1 MRPKEAHA
9 EIVQLEVA
17 WERLLREREQLTHRQ
32 TMDIDQQELDE
43 IRKRLPI
50 INQLMTEAE
59 VKMDEYRK
67 MFTAE

>member
-17 WERLLREREQLTHRQ
+17 WERLLREREQLLIRQ
-32 TMDIDQQELDE
+32 LQDITEQEQEE
-43 IRKRLPI
+43 IRKRLTI
-50 INQLMTEAE
+50 INEMMTEAE

>member
-32 TMDIDQQELDE
+32 LQDITEQEQEE
-43 IRKRLPI
+43 IRKRLTI
-50 INQLMTEAE
+50 INEMMTEAE

>member
-17 WERLLREREQLTHRQ
+17 WERLLREREQLLIRQ
-32 TMDIDQQELDE
+32 LQDIDQQEQDE
-43 IRKRLPI
+43 IRKRLPV
-50 INQLMTEAE
+50 INEMMREAE
-59 VKMDEYRK
+59 RKMDEYRK